1 MKRFFTRLGLAMAVI
16 FGGGAHAQSFLEIAV
31 DADDNTVVCVGDEE
45 DVSRYGGVPVIEGKA
60 TVLLPRPA
68 MVSQDVATVLVTASN
83 GKEAGSMTI
92 NTVKPAVE
100 ASLGLSGAKAGN
112 CLPSRL
118 ISTEKVPSMIAEFGE
133 MYQSEILEY
142 ADSETVTRGFLQE
155 YLSDSTKTAQGLM
168 AEARGMQ
175 IVPNAQLS
183 AVANAVAKV
192 EAKERAREEAK
203 ARREFIEALAAAAE
217 ESARQ
222 RRETVARKQAEKEA
236 EAARE
241 KAEAE
246 QAERDRIAAMT
257 RYCFGAVGEDCGKFK
272 ATPYASWDRGLG
284 IDFDIKKSTCWP
296 DGRGH
301 GCWVNSG
308 SWLHDE
314 CCYDSPNGYVCG
326 GNDTSQDCKDEWD
339 RAWRRTAS
347 FFTWTDYFGPQGTVG
362 GEVDFQAHC
371 APKGQLIEKPENNPA
386 DNDFGFDDRELCCSG
401 KQRNLHWWEAG
412 PLYTAHTVL
421 LYFEPAEMCS
431 AE

>member
-1 MKRFFTRLGLAMAVI
+1 MKQICTALGLAFALS
-16 FGGGAHAQSFLEIAV
+16 FGGGAHAQSFMEIEVIAG
-31 DADDNTVVCVGDEE
+31 DNAVVCIGDEE
-45 DVSRYGGVPVIEGKA
+45 NTSRYGGVPVIEGKA
-60 TVLLPRPA
+60 NILLPRPVMA
-68 MVSQDVATVLVTASN
+68 SQEVATVLVTASD
-83 GKEAGSMTI
+83 GKAAGSMKI
-92 NTVKPAVE
+92 NAVNPDVE
-100 ASLGLSGAKAGN
+100 ASIRMSGAKAGN

-118 ISTEKVPSMIAEFGE
+118 ISADSIPGMIAAFGE

-142 ADSETVTRGFLQE
+142 TDGELVTRGFLQE

-175 IVPNAQLS
+175 IVPDAKLA
-183 AVANAVAKV
+183 AVAAAISKI
-192 EAKERAREEAK
+192 EAKERAKEQAK
-203 ARREFIEALAAAAE
+203 ARQEFIEALAAAAE

-222 RRETVARKQAEKEA
+222 RTERRDRLQREKEA
-236 EAARE
+236 EEARE

-257 RYCFGAVGEDCGKFK
+257 RYCFGAVGEDCGKFN
-272 ATPYASWDRGLG
+272 ASPYASWNRGIG
-284 IDFDIKKSTCWP
+284 IDFDIQKSTCLP

-362 GEVDFQAHC
+362 GEVNQSHC
-371 APKGQLIEKPENNPA
+371 APNGQLIEKPEDNA
-386 DNDFGFDDRELCCSG
+386 RDNDYGFDDRELCCSG
-401 KQRNLHWWEAG
+401 NQRNLHWWEAG
-412 PLYTAHTVL
+412 PLYTAHTVM
-421 LYFEPAEMCS
+421 LYFEPAEMC
-431 AE
+431 AP